1 MIRAVKWEERQYPA
15 PRLLLRPGFFNRVLW
30 RNKRFAVRVA
40 IFRALTSPRVDSELS
55 GFRVILLGSALLF
68 IVGCRHRNQA
78 IAAPPPPPPSAAP
91 APAPTRT
98 PEAQSPPQ
106 SGFPAAGAA
115 IADSPADA
123 DFVRSHTPFS
133 TEEGLASWYGP
144 PYDKHPGANGRIYD
158 QNALTAAHRTLP
170 LNSLIQVTNLTT
182 GQSVIVRVTD
192 RGPFVSGR
200 ILDLSLASAKAI
212 GVWRPG
218 VARVRIDVFA
228 SPSPLDQGGRW
239 CVQVGV
245 FRDVKHAMELR
256 DHLMGKYQTA
266 NVIEFAG
273 PTGFW
278 VRIRPLHDDKDRA
291 FEIARDLKPSEGEA
305 YLVRLD

>member
-1 MIRAVKWEERQYPA
+1 
-15 PRLLLRPGFFNRVLW
+15 
-30 RNKRFAVRVA
+30 VRVA
-40 IFRALTSPRVDSELS
+40 IFRALTVPRVDSGLS
-55 GFRVILLGSALLF
+55 GLRVLLLGSALMF
-68 IVGCRHRNQA
+68 TAGCRHRNQA
-78 IAAPPPPPPSAAP
+78 IAVPPPPPPTAAP
-91 APAPTRT
+91 AGSPA
-98 PEAQSPPQ
+98 PEAQSPEA
-106 SGFPAAGAA
+106 PAGGAA

-123 DFVRSHTPFS
+123 DFVRSHAPIS

-144 PYDKHPGANGRIYD
+144 PYDKHPGANGQIYD

-170 LNSLIQVTNLTT
+170 LNSLIQVTNLAT

-200 ILDLSLASAKAI
+200 ILDLSKASAKAV

-228 SPSPLDQGGRW
+228 SPSALDQGGRW
-239 CVQVGV
+239 CVQVGA
-245 FRDVKHAMELR
+245 FKDVKPAIELR
-256 DHLMGKYQTA
+256 DQLMRTYQTA
-266 NVIEFAG
+266 HVIEFAG

-278 VRIRPLHDDKDRA
+278 VRIRPLHDDKGRA